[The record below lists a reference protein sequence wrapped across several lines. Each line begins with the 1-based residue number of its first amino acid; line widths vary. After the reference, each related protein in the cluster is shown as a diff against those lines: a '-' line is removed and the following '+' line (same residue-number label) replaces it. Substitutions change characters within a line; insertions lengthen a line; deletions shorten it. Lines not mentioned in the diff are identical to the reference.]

1 MQIYEKISMRYGYI
15 LFEEIIIAKIVF
27 SDGDMGG
34 FKQFGEGGVLSL
46 SLSLF
51 FMVKE

>member
-34 FKQFGEGGVLSL
+34 FKQFGEGRFSL
-46 SLSLF
+46 SLP